1 MEEATTNGKMEEVIK
16 DSISMIRN
24 MVLELI
30 PGQTEGSMWVNG
42 PIVNDMVMV
51 K

>member
-1 MEEATTNGKMEEVIK
+1 MEEAITNGKMEEVIK
-16 DSISMIRN
+16 DSINMIRN
-24 MVLELI
+24 MALELI
-30 PGQTEGSMWVNG
+30 PGQMEGNMWVNG